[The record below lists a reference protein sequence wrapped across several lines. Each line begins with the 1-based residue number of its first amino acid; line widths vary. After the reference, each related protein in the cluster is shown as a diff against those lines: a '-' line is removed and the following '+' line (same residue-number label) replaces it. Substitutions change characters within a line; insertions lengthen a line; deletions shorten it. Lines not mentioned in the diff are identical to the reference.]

1 MHLRHCL
8 HTAFEACE
16 DGFMDV
22 DAAGP
27 TPPLSP
33 ASTAALARAE
43 AACAAAGETLTP
55 VRRRVLELLLTA
67 NAPVKAY
74 DLLALLKPE
83 KSPAKPPTVYRALE
97 FLTRLGLV
105 HKIERDN
112 AFIACRIETSHGA
125 QVFLIC
131 RPCGAA
137 AEVEAG
143 HALHDIKEAATGI
156 GFALADTVIEA
167 YGVCADC
174 QSRQAA

>member
-83 KSPAKPPTVYRALE
+83 KAPPNRPRCIARWNSSPVWASFTKSNATTPSSPAGSKPVMAPKS
-97 FLTRLGLV
+97 F
-105 HKIERDN
+105 
-112 AFIACRIETSHGA
+112 
-125 QVFLIC
+125 
-131 RPCGAA
+131 
-137 AEVEAG
+137 
-143 HALHDIKEAATGI
+143 
-156 GFALADTVIEA
+156 
-167 YGVCADC
+167 
-174 QSRQAA
+174 